1 MKLLK
6 NTRKKVVTL
15 AVASALGGV
24 AMMSAPAHAI
34 NVAQDGK
41 GEVLLFPYYT
51 VKNGFDTLLSVTNT
65 SDKTV
70 LFKIRFRE
78 ALNSREVRDFNVAL
92 SPHDVWTAGVTVDST
107 GSGALVRTF
116 DKSCTSPALPAGP
129 SGSTEK
135 DFTSI
140 GYDGTDAAYPYDNGG
155 KSLTRVQEGYI
166 EIIEMAISTIPE
178 SSIGSTAAVEYNTQH
193 VSGVPRNCAV
203 FNDAFKNAA
212 NLTNGVSGSGV
223 FSTFTAPANVLVGNA
238 TLINVANGVAFDAT
252 PTAIQSFADLNTII
266 FVPGGDLPTLANGDN
281 FNANFIVDGA
291 PVAAT
296 VTPADV
302 APSVDAVSTVL
313 MASNVI
319 NEYASGGTQTSG
331 AKTDWIVTFPT
342 KHYYTDGLGTI
353 TTVAFPPFTEAFTP
367 TGSSCDSI
375 SMSIFDRE
383 EKTIINVA
391 DNDFSPVP
399 TGPGGV
405 KLCSEVNVLTFTNS
419 ESPLSALGKLPQTPD
434 NPTGDKNMLAVNT
447 SAAGSSGWARLT
459 FTETTAVLQGFVGL
473 PAIGFSAISRENSA
487 EAGNNRNYGSGSEHA
502 RTVQVVN

>member
-34 NVAQDGK
+34 NVANDGK

-51 VKNGFDTLLSVTNT
+51 VKNGFDTILSVVNT
-65 SDKTV
+65 SDRTA

-107 GSGALVRTF
+107 GSGAVVRTF
-116 DKSCTSPALPAGP
+116 DKSCTSPPLPAGAIG
-129 SGSTEK
+129 GSTEK
-135 DFTSI
+135 EFTSI

-155 KSLTRVQEGYI
+155 KGLSRVQEGYI

-178 SSIGSTAAVEYNTQH
+178 SNITSANTIEFNTKH
-193 VSGVPRNCAV
+193 VSGVPTNCAV
-203 FNDAFKNAA
+203 FNDAFKVAA
-212 NLTNGVSGSGV
+212 NLTNGAAGSGV

-238 TLINVANGVAFDAT
+238 TIINVAKGIAIDAT
-252 PTAIQSFADLNTII
+252 PTAIQSFADTNTII
-266 FVPGGDLPTLANGDN
+266 FVPGGDLPTLAEGDN
-281 FNANFIVDGA
+281 LTANFIVDGA
-291 PVAAT
+291 PVQRA
-296 VTPADV
+296 VSPADV

-313 MASNVI
+313 MAGSII
-319 NEYASGGTQTSG
+319 NEYASGGTETSG

-342 KHYYTDGLGTI
+342 KHYYTDGLGSI

-367 TGSSCDSI
+367 RGSSCDAI
-375 SMSIFDRE
+375 SVAIYDRE
-383 EKTIINVA
+383 EKTIRKVA

-405 KLCSEVNVLTFTNS
+405 KLCSEVNVVTFTNS
-419 ESPLSALGKLPQTPD
+419 ADALPVVGSGVNQLK
-434 NPTGDKNMLAVNT
+434 VNT
-447 SAAGSSGWARLT
+447 AAAGSSGWANLA
-459 FTETTAVLQGFVGL
+459 FTETNATLQGFLGL
-473 PAIGFSAISRENSA
+473 PVIGFSAISRENSVD
-487 EAGNNRNYGSGSEHA
+487 AGNNRNYGSGSEHA
-502 RTVQVVN
+502 RNVVTAPAP